1 MTAPRPEA
9 VELAARLLAL
19 TGLDAFEV
27 PEASKWASLI
37 DAALTAARADER
49 ERVYTDPRS
58 EEWAVLDEVQDKL
71 ETLTNCAHSA
81 LTRYEEMRQN
91 VMAFG
96 GGLKTGGFVKDCDEA
111 MDALAAAIRAMEG
124 R

>member
-1 MTAPRPEA
+1 MTAPRPEV
-9 VELAARLLAL
+9 VELYNKLMACPFTVQSTLELL
-19 TGLDAFEV
+19 
-27 PEASKWASLI
+27 